1 MSRRKMIVVV
11 VDDDPSML
19 KAMETLLDAHGF
31 GTLLFASAEEF
42 LAQGTAAQAECLL
55 LDINLGGISGIELF
69 NQVKNSGSR
78 LPAIFMTAL
87 EDERARTQAI
97 GAGGIA
103 FLRKPFSARQLI
115 DAIEKSVA

>member
-42 LAQGTAAQAECLL
+42 LAQEAAPQAKCLL
-55 LDINLGGISGIELF
+55 LDIDLGSTSGIELYK
-69 NQVKNSGSR
+69 QVKNSGSR
-78 LPAIFMTAL
+78 LPAIFMTGL
-87 EDERARTQAI
+87 EDECVRTQAI
-97 GAGGIA
+97 GAGGVA

-115 DAIEKSVA
+115 DAIEKSIA